1 MFLVIFLKVLVI
13 HQDSLGNYKDGTSKD
28 DKEWQV
34 SLEAHDPIIIM
45 YLFKRVLIVQ
55 QVSSIIDH
63 EAKRPNCF
71 QRIRSH

>member
-1 MFLVIFLKVLVI
+1 
-13 HQDSLGNYKDGTSKD
+13 
-28 DKEWQV
+28 
-34 SLEAHDPIIIM
+34 
-45 YLFKRVLIVQ
+45 VQ